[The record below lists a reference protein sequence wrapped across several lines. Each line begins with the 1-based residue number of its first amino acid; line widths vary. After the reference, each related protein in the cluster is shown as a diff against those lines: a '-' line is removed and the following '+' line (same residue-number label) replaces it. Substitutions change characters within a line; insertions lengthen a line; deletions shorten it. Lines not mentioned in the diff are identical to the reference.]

1 MLHLTK
7 QNFITQDIAAG
18 LRNHFKKLS
27 TEGATG
33 GALEKKVFIKVSQIS
48 QANICA
54 GVSVL
59 IKLLAWSLQLYLK
72 ETPTQVFPSEFCEV
86 FRNIRATAFVSR
98 NFRGKNVYFLERFTL
113 TIEQSLLK
121 KKIVYYFDCL

>member
-7 QNFITQDIAAG
+7 QHFITQDVAAG

-33 GALEKKVFIKVSQIS
+33 GALEKKVLIKVSQNS

-54 GVSVL
+54 GVAVL
-59 IKLLAWSLQLYLK
+59 IKLLA
-72 ETPTQVFPSEFCEV
+72 
-86 FRNIRATAFVSR
+86 
-98 NFRGKNVYFLERFTL
+98 
-113 TIEQSLLK
+113 
-121 KKIVYYFDCL
+121 